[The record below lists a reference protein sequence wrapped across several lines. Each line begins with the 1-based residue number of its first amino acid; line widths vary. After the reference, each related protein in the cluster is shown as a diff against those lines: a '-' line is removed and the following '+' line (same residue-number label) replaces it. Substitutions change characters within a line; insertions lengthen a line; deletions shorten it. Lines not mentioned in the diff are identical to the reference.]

1 MCRRCGQRPGRRR
14 LFPESTPPGLN
25 YAVVTGKLLGDPAE
39 GGGPGGTPVLLMEVE
54 FPVAHPEHSRLL
66 WATAAY
72 EVEVPGDVGS
82 RHVEELRKG
91 APVMV
96 AGQLTQRW
104 VLQDDRASRRRAIV
118 ANLIHPGQPDIQGGE
133 R

>member
-1 MCRRCGQRPGRRR
+1 
-14 LFPESTPPGLN
+14 
-25 YAVVTGKLLGDPAE
+25 
-39 GGGPGGTPVLLMEVE
+39 MEVE

-72 EVEVPGDVGS
+72 EVEVPGDVGG

-96 AGQLTQRW
+96 AGQLTERW
-104 VLQDDRASRRRAIV
+104 MLQDGRASRRGAIV
-118 ANLIHPGQPDIQGGE
+118 ASLIHPGQSEVGGGE
-133 R
+133 L